1 MARTPLNVYCWIP
14 SFCDQAM
21 GSQPITNERSEQERR
36 LANAYLGSGPSGRN
50 TRPLLY
56 RQWRDLLAGDV
67 SNEGGNAIG
76 ENEAKH
82 FRTGG

>member
-1 MARTPLNVYCWIP
+1 
-14 SFCDQAM
+14 M

-56 RQWRDLLAGDV
+56 RQWRDLFVGDV
-67 SNEGGNAIG
+67 SNEGRNAMG
-76 ENEAKH
+76 ENEVKH